1 MAYAAGRVAGLCGVG
16 FPGALTCTEDQC
28 ALPPR
33 HPAVEHVL
41 HAQVEAQQ
49 ADAPML
55 YRLPHM
61 KMWTKLRPGV
71 RQFLEQAKERQA
83 LEGG

>member
-1 MAYAAGRVAGLCGVG
+1 
-16 FPGALTCTEDQC
+16 
-28 ALPPR
+28 
-33 HPAVEHVL
+33 VL

-83 LEGG
+83 LEGV